1 MAREAQKDRLIEM
14 SKAGAENRHGQPDD
28 LPGFLTEIFSVAP
41 DEDVLPYAVEELV
54 DLAIEARQFIAKA
67 RKDSHL
73 IRVYNPHFPDLD
85 GTQHE
90 QVTVVE
96 VVNDN
101 MPFLVDSVLGAL
113 QQAGAD
119 IRLVVHPI
127 VCCKR
132 AASGKLTDLNFSPD
146 DDESDGWARESFIHI
161 HIERLEIGTDREA
174 LSDLLDTVMG
184 NVRSA
189 VTDWR
194 PMVVR
199 LDQAIESYK
208 TNPPPMPVDEIA
220 EALHFLQWLADDNFT
235 FLGMREY
242 RFDNKGGDNAGLIQD
257 DTPGLGL
264 LSDPDVRVL
273 RRGKELVSI
282 TPEVLEFLKRPEPLI
297 VAKANVQTMVHRRA
311 HMDYIGVKTFDETGT
326 LTGELR
332 IVGLFTSTAY
342 TRSARRIP
350 LLRRK
355 LEQVIHKSS
364 YDPDSHSGKALIN
377 ILESYPRDE
386 LFQIDTDTLSDFAMA
401 ILQLEEHPRIRVL
414 ARRDRFDRYV
424 SVLVY
429 VPRDRYTS
437 EVRERVGTYLK
448 TVYDGRVSAYYP
460 SFPEGSL
467 ARVHFIIGRDGGKTP
482 APSRAEL
489 EAEVSAIVRTW
500 ADRLRVA
507 LYQAFDPVEARLLLA
522 RYADAFSV
530 AYMEAYPIEAA
541 VSDLSIAER
550 LRRSGETEIKFYRRP
565 HTDAAEASLKVFNA
579 EAPVPL
585 SDRIPVLENMGFRVI
600 DERTYE
606 LNPEG
611 DDRALF
617 IHDMTLVRPD
627 GSDINVQDMR
637 QRFEE
642 CFLAI
647 WTGQAE
653 NDGYNALVTQTDLDW
668 RGIAVLR
675 AISRYLRQV
684 RIPYSQDYM
693 WSTLGCYP
701 VIAAMLWDL
710 FEARFDPAKTG
721 RDKVVGRIRK
731 EISSALEAVD
741 SLDDDRILRRF
752 ENVVLSTLRT
762 NMFHGTKDD
771 PSRQTIAFKIDP
783 RAIDEMPD
791 PKPFREIFVY
801 SPRVEGV
808 HLRFGEV
815 ARGGLRWSDRPQDFR
830 TEVLGLVK
838 AQQVKNAVIVPVGAK
853 GGFVPKHLP
862 VGGSRDEV
870 FAEGTEAYKIFVSSL
885 LEITDNL
892 DGQTVLP
899 PERTIRHD
907 DDDPYLVV
915 AADKGTA
922 TFSDTANAISQSK
935 DFWLDDAFASGGS
948 AGYDHK
954 KMGITARGGWEAVKR
969 HFREMDHDI
978 QTEPFTAIGVGDMSG
993 DVFGN
998 GMLLSKATRVVAA
1011 FDHRDIFID
1020 PDPDPAT
1027 SWVERKRLFDMG
1039 RSSWQDYD
1047 KALISKGG
1055 GIFSRS
1061 EKSIPLSKEI
1071 KALLNLDE
1079 DKTTP
1084 QDLMK
1089 AILRSHADL
1098 LWFGGIGTYV
1108 RANDETD
1115 LEVGDRA
1122 NDAIRIT
1129 VDELNVKVIGEGANL
1144 GVTQKTRIAFNL
1156 RGGRCN
1162 SDAIDNSAGVNSSDV
1177 EVNIKIALGAAVREG
1192 KLDIP
1197 ARNVLLEE
1205 MTEEVAALVL
1215 RNNYLQTLA
1224 ISLDQRRGMED
1235 FGYQVRFMQGLEA
1248 RGLLNRAVE
1257 ELPDNAA
1264 LLDREQKA
1272 IPLTRAEIGVL
1283 LAYAKLT
1290 LYDDLLASNVP
1301 DDPYLSKELVR
1312 YFPSQMQTGYADE
1325 IEGHR
1330 LRREIIATML
1340 ANSMINRGGP
1350 TFLTRVIDQTGAAAP
1365 DVVRA
1370 FAAVRDGFDL
1380 LALNQK
1386 IDALDTKIPGA
1397 VQLSLYQAVQEVVLT
1412 QTTWFHRNID
1422 FSDGLSDVVSR
1433 FRRAVDVLLPKID
1446 TYLPD
1451 YLVGAVTEEM
1461 EGYKA
1466 VRVPED
1472 LARHIALLPVLG
1484 FVPDMVLVS
1493 ERTGKDLEAVAEVY
1507 FAIAG
1512 YFQIGRIDALA
1523 RTLEVSDYYD
1533 GLALD
1538 RARNAL
1544 AGAHRNITT
1553 EVLAMKGGFDAWI
1566 DAQGDRVNRTRETVA
1581 GVTEGDAPTVS
1592 KFAVAAGLLADLA
1605 RS

>member
-1 MAREAQKDRLIEM
+1 MASEANKDRLID
-14 SKAGAENRHGQPDD
+14 KAKASAEGRRGQPDD
-28 LPGFLTEIFSVAP
+28 LPGFLNELFSAAP
-41 DEDVLPYAVEELV
+41 EEDVLPYGAEELAE
-54 DLAIEARQFIAKA
+54 LAIEAREFVASA
-67 RKDSHL
+67 RKSSHA
-73 IRVYNPHFPDLD
+73 IRVYNPHFPDLE

-96 VVNDN
+96 VLNDN

-113 QQAGAD
+113 QHAGAD

-127 VCCKR
+127 LC
-132 AASGKLTDLNFSPD
+132 AARNKAGKLTELSFSS
-146 DDESDGWARESFIHI
+146 DEDEDAGRIRESFIHI
-161 HIERLEIGTDREA
+161 HVERMEVGSDRDA
-174 LSDLLDTVMG
+174 LAELLNTVMAE
-184 NVRSA
+184 VRSA
-189 VTDWR
+189 VTDW
-194 PMVVR
+194 PSMVKR
-199 LDQAIESYK
+199 LDQAIEDYK
-208 TNPPPMPVDEIA
+208 TNPPPMPVEEIA
-220 EALHFLQWLADDNFT
+220 EALHFLQWLADNNFT

-242 RFDNKGGDNAGLIQD
+242 IFKDEGDIADLIQGD
-257 DTPGLGL
+257 EPGLGL
-264 LSDPDVRVL
+264 LSNPDVRVL

-297 VAKANVQTMVHRRA
+297 VAKANVRTMVHRRA
-311 HMDYIGVKTFDETGT
+311 YMDYIGVKIFDESGK
-326 LTGELR
+326 LSGELR

-350 LLRRK
+350 FLRRK
-355 LEQVIHKSS
+355 LEHVIHKSK
-364 YDPDSHSGKALIN
+364 YDADSHSGKALIN

-386 LFQIDTDTLSDFAMA
+386 LFQVDADTLSGFAMA

-437 EVRERVGTYLK
+437 EVRERVGNYLK
-448 TVYDGRVSAYYP
+448 SVYDGRLSAYYP

-467 ARVHFIIGRDGGKTP
+467 ARVHFIIGRDGGETP
-482 APSRAEL
+482 NPSRDEL
-489 EAEVSAIVRTW
+489 EAEVSNIVKTW

-507 LYQAFDPVEARLLLA
+507 LYQDYDPVEARLLLT
-522 RYADAFSV
+522 RYADAFSA
-530 AYMEAYPIEAA
+530 AYVEAYPIEAA
-541 VSDLSIAER
+541 VSDLCIAER

-565 HTDAAEASLKVFNA
+565 QTDRNEASLKVFSA
-579 EAPVPL
+579 GQPVPL

-606 LNPEG
+606 LNPDG
-611 DDRALF
+611 DDAAIF

-627 GSDINVQDMR
+627 GGEIDVSGMR
-637 QRFEE
+637 DRFEA

-653 NDGYNALVTQTDLDW
+653 DDGYNALVTRTDLDW
-668 RGIAVLR
+668 RAVAVLR
-675 AISRYLRQV
+675 TISRYLRQV

-693 WSTLGCYP
+693 WTTLGRYNA
-701 VIAAMLWDL
+701 IASRIWEL

-721 RDKVVGRIRK
+721 REKATDRIQQ
-731 EISSALEAVD
+731 EIAAELEAVD

-752 ENVVLSTLRT
+752 ENVVMSTLRT
-762 NMFHGTKDD
+762 NFFHAPKED
-771 PSRQTIAFKIDP
+771 PSLQTIAFKIDP
-783 RAIDEMPD
+783 RAVDEMPD

-853 GGFVPKHLP
+853 GGFVPKQLP
-862 VGGSRDEV
+862 VGGSRDEF
-870 FAEGTEAYKIFVSSL
+870 FAEGTEAYKVFIGSL

-907 DDDPYLVV
+907 NDDPYLVV

-935 DFWLDDAFASGGS
+935 DFWMDDAFASGGS

-998 GMLLSKATRVVAA
+998 GMLLSKATKVVAA

-1020 PDPDPAT
+1020 PDPDPAK

-1047 KALISKGG
+1047 TSLISKGG
-1055 GIFSRS
+1055 GVFSRA
-1061 EKSIPLSKEI
+1061 EKSITLSKEI
-1071 KALLNLDE
+1071 KALLGLDA

-1084 QDLMK
+1084 QELMK

-1098 LWFGGIGTYV
+1098 LWFGGIGTYI

-1177 EVNIKIALGAAVREG
+1177 EVNIKIALGAAVRQG

-1197 ARNVLLEE
+1197 SRNVLLED

-1224 ISLDQRRGMED
+1224 ISLDERRGMED

-1248 RGLLNRAVE
+1248 RGLLNRQVE
-1257 ELPDNAA
+1257 ELPDNAE
-1264 LLDREQKA
+1264 LIDREQKGV
-1272 IPLTRAEIGVL
+1272 PLTRAEIGVL

-1290 LYDDLLASNVP
+1290 LYDDLLASDVP

-1312 YFPSQMQTGYADE
+1312 YFPSQMQSTYSDE
-1325 IEGHR
+1325 IEAHR

-1350 TFLTRVIDQTGAAAP
+1350 TFLTRVVDQTGATAP

-1380 LALNQK
+1380 LALNLK

-1397 VQLSLYQAVQEVVLT
+1397 VQLALYQAVQEVVLN

-1422 FSDGLSDVVSR
+1422 FSDGLSEVVGR
-1433 FRRAVDVLLPKID
+1433 FRKAVDTLLPKID

-1451 YLVGAVTEEM
+1451 YLVGAVTEEIK
-1461 EGYKA
+1461 GYEA
-1466 VRVPED
+1466 VGVPTD

-1484 FVPDMVLVS
+1484 FVPDMLIVS
-1493 ERTGKDLEAVAEVY
+1493 ERTGKPLTKVAEVY

-1523 RTLEVSDYYD
+1523 RKLEVADYYD

-1544 AGAHRNITT
+1544 ADAHRNITT

-1566 DAQGDRVNRTRETVA
+1566 NSQGERVGRTRETVA

-1605 RS
+1605 RA